1 MLPDYR
7 IVFRKY
13 NEQLKPLISEI
24 EGRLERFSQPLLLN
38 LAGVYDY
45 MSIAAAEG
53 QNCKERMEEAN
64 GLVDLC
70 IAQSYM
76 SLIYAIMKNTDAF
89 EKSLGKKGLRKLNN
103 GHFVGRYLGLKKKRK
118 ELLKEA
124 RDIDER
130 KALPLFKDAYEVVTE
145 MEDMVNSEKANM
157 SLIQTETFSWM
168 ATAVKWGLSVVISVV
183 AGIAVKYYLG

>member
-1 MLPDYR
+1 MLPDYH

-53 QNCKERMEEAN
+53 QDSKKCMEEAD

-76 SLIYAIMKNTDAF
+76 SLIYAIRKNTDAF
-89 EKSLGKKGLRKLNN
+89 EKSLGKKGLRKLDS
-103 GHFVGRYLGLKKKRK
+103 GHFVGRYMELKKKRK

-124 RDIDER
+124 KDIDER
-130 KALPLFKDAYEVVTE
+130 EALPLFKNAYEVVTE
-145 MEDMVNSEKANM
+145 MEDMVNREKANM
-157 SLIQTETFSWM
+157 SLIQTETSSWM
-168 ATAVKWGLSVVISVV
+168 ATAVKWGFSVVISVA